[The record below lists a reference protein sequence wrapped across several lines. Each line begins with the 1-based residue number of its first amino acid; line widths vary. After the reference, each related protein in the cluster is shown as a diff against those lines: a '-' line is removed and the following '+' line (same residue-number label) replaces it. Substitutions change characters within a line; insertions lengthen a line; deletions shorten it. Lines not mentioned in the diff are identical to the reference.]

1 MGQWGVSAAA
11 SVSIDFGGIDA
22 SFWVVGFDIELLI
35 GQSAQWSYKVQL
47 VWHSCHL
54 AGTCVLLVRVIWR
67 FCRFGHCVCLVIQF
81 VGTTPEAVN
90 DAVILCS
97 VL

>member
-47 VWHSCHL
+47 VWHSVSSCGDL
-54 AGTCVLLVRVIWR
+54 CFIGESYMEVLSVWTLCVSGNPICGDNTRG
-67 FCRFGHCVCLVIQF
+67 C
-81 VGTTPEAVN
+81 
-90 DAVILCS
+90 
-97 VL
+97 